1 MNISQTQKEITAR
14 YPLEYISIMIGLTC
28 IGFFCLLICSL
39 IVPPEQKSEI
49 IPLILGISVI
59 LLILSIGF
67 KRYKIILKSD
77 GIIEVP
83 ILGKKKQIK
92 FEEIESVKIR
102 RSKAISILGKK
113 HRIYVDPAVTDYKY
127 IFSALSDKELI

>member
-1 MNISQTQKEITAR
+1 MNISETQKEITAR
-14 YPLEYISIMIGLTC
+14 YPLEYITIMTGLTC

-39 IVPPEQKSEI
+39 IVLPEQKSEI

-59 LLILSIGF
+59 LLILNIGF
-67 KRYKIILKSD
+67 KRYKIILNSD

-92 FEEIESVKIR
+92 FEEIGSVKIR
-102 RSKAISILGKK
+102 RSKAISIFGKK